1 MNSWS
6 PTWNVDGTFEISWDV
21 FIERQFR
28 FEVFNIFWTEADLS
42 ETEKNAYR
50 DFVARAG
57 NNIGHDVFPAEPDR
71 LHYVCPTCRE
81 QVWVGNA
88 PIVRE
93 FYGSPCFECRQNE
106 GATGLEPPECVI
118 L

>member
-1 MNSWS
+1 MLISCRRDANNNIILKFMNSWS

-81 QVWVGNA
+81 QV
-88 PIVRE
+88 IMLTDY
-93 FYGSPCFECRQNE
+93 FLS
-106 GATGLEPPECVI
+106 
-118 L
+118 